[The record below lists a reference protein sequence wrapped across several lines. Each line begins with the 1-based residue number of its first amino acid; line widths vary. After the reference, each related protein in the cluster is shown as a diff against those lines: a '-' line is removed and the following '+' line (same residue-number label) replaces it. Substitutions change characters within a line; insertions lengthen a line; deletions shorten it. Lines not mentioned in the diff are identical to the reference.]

1 MNNSV
6 CRAHNKKPYELVFGG
21 TPHRYS
27 AMLDQLFQNNIFS
40 EDEIPNEFEGKLNLD
55 EDAHSLQLLTNQL
68 TVGHQV
74 LQNFAYQ
81 NLKTYII
88 KKISTMIVKS
98 KHKLKYE
105 IGKYVKILISKI
117 DRFGTDQPV
126 LPCKVIE
133 KLNYNDIF
141 KYYLECISEILNNL
155 YYADELNSFKVKEYP
170 ELDHIPTDNIS
181 VKEAA

>member
-1 MNNSV
+1 
-6 CRAHNKKPYELVFGG
+6 
-21 TPHRYS
+21 
-27 AMLDQLFQNNIFS
+27 MLNQLFQNNIFS

-55 EDAHSLQLLTNQL
+55 EDAVSNFFMFKWLFCRQHSLQLLTNQL
-68 TVGHQV
+68 TGGHQV
-74 LQNFAYQ
+74 LRNFAYQ
-81 NLKTYII
+81 NLKTYIT

-105 IGKYVKILISKI
+105 IEKYIKILISKI

-141 KYYLECISEILNNL
+141 KYYFECISEILNNL
-155 YYADELNSFKVKEYP
+155 YYADELNSFEVKEYP

>member
-40 EDEIPNEFEGKLNLD
+40 EDEIPNEFEGI
-55 EDAHSLQLLTNQL
+55 
-68 TVGHQV
+68 GHQV